1 MKKTLSFVSAL
12 GMVLVP
18 QAIFA
23 YSYSGW
29 YPNNDY
35 NLPDATI
42 YKIVE
47 NILMWLLAI
56 LGIAGVLGF
65 VISGIFYLISA
76 GDDDMIDR
84 AKSAMKYSIYG
95 VIVGL
100 LGFVVI
106 QAVNSML
113 NARNRF

>member
-1 MKKTLSFVSAL
+1 MKKILTLIFFSGIFLA
-12 GMVLVP
+12 P
-18 QAIFA
+18 QTILA
-23 YSYSGW
+23 YSSGGW
-29 YPNNDY
+29 YPSNDF

-42 YKIVE
+42 YQIVE

-76 GDDDMIDR
+76 GNDDLIDR

-106 QAVNSML
+106 RAVDAML
-113 NARNRF
+113 NAQDRF